1 MEAYFAVPGLKS
13 PTQFTFVENTNP
25 TKVQAVTASPD
36 AGIVAKGTKIE
47 LSTNTVGAKIYFTTD
62 GSEPTTS
69 SKGYS
74 EPIQVSNDTIIK
86 AIAVKDG
93 LENSEIST
101 FAYTILKEQTIAE
114 VRTLS
119 IGSKVMTTG
128 IVTAVLGATTYIQD
142 ETGGIVLYGA
152 NLNVEPGDRVRASGD
167 LAEFRTLLEVN
178 VRPENITVL
187 EKTAVPEAEVLAP
200 QLQEDKEGKLVT
212 VKNVSVESLASGNY
226 IAKDANGTSFQIRP
240 SDTSLLS
247 INTAYDSIT
256 GVLGAFDGVYQLIPR
271 DAGDV
276 ILDASKVQKVV
287 ATPGAGLIQ
296 EGDKVTLSTRTVG
309 ATIHYTTDGSEP
321 STNSPV
327 YNAPIEI
334 TKSTTV
340 KAFAVKD
347 GLKNSDSVVFNYVI
361 QKENVRIHDI
371 QGEGHYSIYDGLNV
385 TGIEGIVTY
394 VDGNDFYI
402 QDLQPDDNE
411 KTSEGLLVYKK
422 SHGVQIGDVVKVSG
436 QVKEWVLDGY
446 AEKLQT
452 DLPVTEINA
461 TGIQKTASN
470 QVLPE
475 AIIIGEDRIPPTEII
490 DNDKLAEFDPE
501 QDGIDF
507 FESME
512 GMLVQ
517 VNDPKVVALQK
528 YGELTVIPGNMEA
541 NTTDG
546 GLRIT
551 ETDYNPERI
560 MIDIN
565 DENYVAKMG
574 DRFEGSIKGVVSYGF
589 SNYKVLSKKSEL
601 PTLIEGP
608 NTRETTSI
616 APDADKLTLASYNV
630 ENFSTKTDDAKVTKL
645 AEAIVLN
652 MKTPDIIGLTEVQDN
667 DGATDSG
674 TTDAIESAKV
684 LIEKIKSLGGPEY
697 IYTDIAPEDK
707 KDGGAPGGNIRVG
720 FLYNPERVTLSEG
733 QKGNATQAV
742 GFENGKLTLNPGRI
756 DPTNPAFD
764 DSRKPLA
771 AQFEFNGES
780 VIVVANHFNS
790 KGGDLPLF
798 GKVQPPVLNSEVQ
811 RMQIATVVNGF
822 VKDIHAKDP
831 NANVVLLGD
840 FNDFEFSNPLKTLK
854 GNELAN
860 MIEQVPVEER
870 YTYSYQGNAQVL
882 DHILVSNNMADRTKV
897 DILHI
902 NSGFMEEHGR
912 ASDHDPVLI
921 QTTLKEPVVIDE
933 SQFDKVFDLV
943 GYKAKK
949 LVIGPD
955 NALIKMDETSSI
967 TDGIHLKKSA
977 TLLGEG
983 LKKTTVVISSAQNAV
998 VDFTGTEVKE
1008 VIIEKGKIQEIRGS
1022 ENVQKWTFGN
1032 KVDPSEIKFFHS
1044 NGEEIPSPFEL
1055 KNDKAS

>member
-1 MEAYFAVPGLKS
+1 M
-13 PTQFTFVENTNP
+13 
-25 TKVQAVTASPD
+25 
-36 AGIVAKGTKIE
+36 
-47 LSTNTVGAKIYFTTD
+47 
-62 GSEPTTS
+62 
-69 SKGYS
+69 
-74 EPIQVSNDTIIK
+74 
-86 AIAVKDG
+86 
-93 LENSEIST
+93 
-101 FAYTILKEQTIAE
+101 
-114 VRTLS
+114 
-119 IGSKVMTTG
+119 
-128 IVTAVLGATTYIQD
+128 
-142 ETGGIVLYGA
+142 
-152 NLNVEPGDRVRASGD
+152 
-167 LAEFRTLLEVN
+167 
-178 VRPENITVL
+178 
-187 EKTAVPEAEVLAP
+187 EKTDIPEAEVLTAA

-212 VKNVSVESLASGNY
+212 VKDVTVESYANGNY
-226 IAKDANGTSFQIRP
+226 IAKDANGTTFELRP
-240 SDTSLLS
+240 SDSSLLS
-247 INTAYDSIT
+247 VGTTYDSIT
-256 GVLGAFDGVYQLIPR
+256 GVLGSYNDVYQLMPR
-271 DAGDV
+271 NEFDV
-276 ILDASKVQKVV
+276 ILDASKVQQVI

-296 EGDKVTLSTRTVG
+296 EGDQVTLSTRTAD
-309 ATIHYTTDGSEP
+309 ATIYYTTDGSEP
-321 STNSPV
+321 STSSMV
-327 YNAPIEI
+327 YNEPIEI
-334 TKSTTV
+334 TENTTV
-340 KAFAVKD
+340 KAIAVKD
-347 GLKNSDSVVFNYVI
+347 GLTTSEVSVFKYVI

-371 QGEGHYSIYDGLNV
+371 QGEGHYSVYDGLNV
-385 TGIEGIVTY
+385 TNIEGIVTY
-394 VDGNDFYI
+394 VDGSEFYL
-402 QDLQPDDNE
+402 QDLKPDENE
-411 KTSEGLLVYKK
+411 KTSEGILVYKK
-422 SHGVQIGDVVKVSG
+422 SHGLQVGDVVKVSG

-452 DLPVTEINA
+452 DLPMTEINA
-461 TGIQKTASN
+461 NDIQVTASN
-470 QVLPE
+470 QALP
-475 AIIIGEDRIPPTEII
+475 APIIIGEDRIPPTEII
-490 DNDKLAEFDPE
+490 DNDGFAQFDPE

-512 GMLVQ
+512 GMLVS

-528 YGELTVIPGNMEA
+528 YGELTVIPGNMQS

-574 DRFEGSIKGVVSYGF
+574 DRFEGTIKGVVSYGF
-589 SNYKVLSKKSEL
+589 SNFKVLSKKEEL

-616 APDADKLTLASYNV
+616 TPDSEKLTLAAYNV
-630 ENFSTKTDDAKVTKL
+630 ENFSTKTNDAKVTKL
-645 AEAIVLN
+645 AEAIVSN

-674 TTDAIESAKV
+674 TTDASESAKV

-733 QKGNATQAV
+733 QKGTATQAV
-742 GFENGKLTLNPGRI
+742 GFENGQLTLNPGRI

-822 VKDIHAKDP
+822 VKDIQAKDP

-854 GNELAN
+854 GNELTN
-860 MIEQVPVEER
+860 MIEEVPVQER

-882 DHILVSNNMADRTKV
+882 DHILVSNNMTDRTEV

-921 QTTLKEPVVIDE
+921 QTSLKKPVVVDE
-933 SQFDKVFDLV
+933 SQFDKVYDLV

-967 TDGIHLKKSA
+967 IDGIHLKKSA
-977 TLLGEG
+977 TLMGEG
-983 LKKTTVVISSAQNAV
+983 LKNTTVVISSAKNAV

-1008 VIIEKGKIQEIRGS
+1008 VIIEKGKVQEIRGA
-1022 ENVQKWTFGN
+1022 ENVQKWTFGK

-1044 NGEEIPSPFEL
+1044 NGEEIPSPFET
-1055 KNDKAS
+1055 NENIAS